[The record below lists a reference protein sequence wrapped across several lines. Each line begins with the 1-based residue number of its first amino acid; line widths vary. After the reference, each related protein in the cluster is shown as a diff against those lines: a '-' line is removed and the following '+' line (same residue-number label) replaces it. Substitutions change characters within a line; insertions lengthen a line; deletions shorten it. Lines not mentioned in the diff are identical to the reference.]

1 MFPRYS
7 LKLLDKYIVKVAEA
21 CSSKEMSREDF
32 AQDVFGSG
40 LKGPNEIRIS
50 ALRQFGLLKEPTK
63 GQLRATK
70 LAVEIAA
77 HPENKRTEPYMKALL
92 KPKIIK
98 DALLTFSGKKTTKEQ
113 IGIIATRDLGVHIKE
128 KKAFIKI
135 LVESAT
141 IAGACKVDKED
152 VEFTGIDTKPDDDL
166 DVTDEHEGT
175 GESDSELSKLLA
187 ARVVVNIKL
196 DSNLSPEILEAHLQ
210 KLRDFNLI

>member
-7 LKLLDKYIVKVAEA
+7 LKLLDKHIVKLAEA

-32 AQDVFGSG
+32 SQDVFGSG

-63 GQLRATK
+63 GRLRATK

-77 HPENKRTEPYMKALL
+77 HPEDKRTGPYMKALL
-92 KPKIIK
+92 KSKIIK

-128 KKAFIKI
+128 KNTFIKI

-141 IAGACKVDKED
+141 IAGACKAEKEN
-152 VEFTGIDTKPDDDL
+152 VEFMDIGIEPDNYL
-166 DVTDEHEGT
+166 DVSDEHGDT
-175 GESDSELSKLLA
+175 GKSDSELSELLA
-187 ARVVVNIKL
+187 ARVIVNINL
-196 DSNLSPEILEAHLQ
+196 DSNLSPEILEALLQ
-210 KLRDFNLI
+210 KLRKFDLI